1 MDDFSVPEEVNKT
14 NREHPIVDSRSQFIS
29 HFSFNTFKEGSHSDT
44 PLSPAS
50 PIIRIESP
58 SNNKRGAAQKTGSC
72 FWNKNKGAAAIQAK
86 PSIVK

>member
-29 HFSFNTFKEGSHSDT
+29 HFSFNAFKEGSHSDT

-58 SNNKRGAAQKTGSC
+58 SNNKRGAVQKTGSC
-72 FWNKNKGAAAIQAK
+72 FWNKNRGATAIQAK